1 MLLLLLLGLWR
12 LSQELQALHPGLDL
26 VLKYLLL
33 LLPSLQM
40 KELLLPK
47 LAIAKIRAL
56 MLVSVLISSPSLAG
70 LSNPC
75 P

>member
-1 MLLLLLLGLWR
+1 VALSEVFWQLLLILHASPTPRPVEMLLLLLLGLWR

-47 LAIAKIRAL
+47 L
-56 MLVSVLISSPSLAG
+56 
-70 LSNPC
+70 
-75 P
+75 

>member
-1 MLLLLLLGLWR
+1 MPRPVEMLLLLLLGLWR

-47 LAIAKIRAL
+47 L
-56 MLVSVLISSPSLAG
+56 
-70 LSNPC
+70 
-75 P
+75 